1 MNLGKHLYDLQQVD
15 LDLDS
20 KAEELRQIESQLS
33 DDRAL
38 TQAQAELEK
47 EQDYLADLEK
57 KQKRAEWTV
66 DDLQAKLNPL
76 QEKLF
81 AGSVKNPKELL
92 SQQQQVEDLKTHIR
106 NEEDGIL
113 EIMGQVEA
121 SQKEISSKAA
131 EVERVRGEWQKRQEA
146 LSAELAELKA
156 AIIIAEQKRNEL
168 TSNIDTAYLEL
179 YETLRVKKQKQA
191 VAKIE
196 QGRCQGCRITLPV
209 SELQQ
214 ARIGELVQCSSCE
227 RILFLG

>member
-1 MNLGKHLYDLQQVD
+1 MNLGKQLYDLQQVD

-33 DDRAL
+33 DNKAL
-38 TQAQAELEK
+38 TQAQAELERD
-47 EQDYLADLEK
+47 QDYLAELEK
-57 KQKRAEWTV
+57 KQKKAEWTV

-76 QEKLF
+76 QEKLY

-92 SQQQQVEDLKTHIR
+92 GLQQQVEDLKTQIR

-113 EIMGQVEA
+113 EIMSQVEE
-121 SQKEISSKAA
+121 SQKTISSKTA
-131 EVERVRGEWQKRQEA
+131 EVEKMRGEWQKRQEE

-156 AIIIAEQKRNEL
+156 AISIAEQKRSEL
-168 TSNIDTAYLEL
+168 TTNIESAHLEL
-179 YETLRVKKQKQA
+179 YEALRVKKQKQA

-196 QGRCQGCRITLPV
+196 QGRCQGCRITLPM

-214 ARIGELVQCSSCE
+214 ARIGELVQCSSCS
-227 RILFLG
+227 RILCLG